1 MLTTLFAALAQ
12 VCSGVCLSAASLMLM
27 RWLLP
32 STTGSRS
39 SWLQR
44 FLRGSY
50 TVYAAVLGWLRPHAF
65 QLIGLDLLTPV
76 PRILFSLAASTGLVF
91 AAFALVG
98 LRVPAWLLIVALV
111 HGFYVG
117 WAWAEIIRP
126 ENFHFGMRME

>member
-1 MLTTLFAALAQ
+1 MQ

-50 TVYAAVLGWLRPHAF
+50 ALYAGVLGWLRPYAF
-65 QLIGLDLLTPV
+65 QVVGLDLLATI
-76 PRILFSLAASTGLVF
+76 PRILFSLGVSMGFVIT
-91 AAFALVG
+91 AFALIG

-111 HGFYVG
+111 HGLYVG
-117 WAWAEIIRP
+117 LAWGEIVRP
-126 ENFHFGMRME
+126 DEFQFGMRLE